1 MQNGTSDSDIIF
13 ELETGEVMRLE
24 QADGSDE
31 ALRLNG
37 TNWIRFGDD
46 DISMRN
52 NGADN
57 LVIRNYV
64 SDGDILF
71 RVNDVGNEFLRVNGD
86 ANGAHLVDIS
96 AATEIDKKLTLAD
109 TLIFGT
115 TAGQTSR
122 IGLVS
127 RDLTMTNDDLN
138 QDIVF
143 VGNKGGT
150 PTEILRLLGE
160 TNTTRVLDILEVR
173 NTINDENGA
182 KLDLKKLRPG
192 APIDNDEVAVI
203 NVTGKNSSLDEEEF
217 AKIRMTAKEVAD
229 GSEQGTIEF
238 WVRNAGASTYK
249 IMDMTT
255 TADSTV
261 TVTGHMDVKGDLSA
275 NRFIFRNA
283 IFPETPGGSTIGTE
297 TNEWGD
303 LFLYDNK
310 AIKFGAAQ
318 DATITHGSGSLTIEA
333 TNTDIVNKLR
343 VADEFLLGAGKD
355 EFSITEASDD
365 ITIKNTV
372 NDKDIIF
379 SASTGD
385 AAVEVM
391 RLDGDASSLRMTA
404 AKKLEFAAGTNF
416 INFATYLNVNAATI
430 KMSKNTGTND
440 NDYDLTIEKE
450 IAEEVLQ
457 ADQGSEPLWT
467 LENT

>member
-1 MQNGTSDSDIIF
+1 
-13 ELETGEVMRLE
+13 
-24 QADGSDE
+24 
-31 ALRLNG
+31 
-37 TNWIRFGDD
+37 
-46 DISMRN
+46 
-52 NGADN
+52 
-57 LVIRNYV
+57 
-64 SDGDILF
+64 
-71 RVNDVGNEFLRVNGD
+71 
-86 ANGAHLVDIS
+86 
-96 AATEIDKKLTLAD
+96 LTLAD

-192 APIDNDEVAVI
+192 APIDNDELAVI

-303 LFLYDNK
+303 LFLYENK
-310 AIKFGAAQ
+310 AIKFGSAQ

-355 EFSITEASDD
+355 EFSIT
-365 ITIKNTV
+365 
-372 NDKDIIF
+372 
-379 SASTGD
+379 
-385 AAVEVM
+385 
-391 RLDGDASSLRMTA
+391 
-404 AKKLEFAAGTNF
+404 
-416 INFATYLNVNAATI
+416 
-430 KMSKNTGTND
+430 
-440 NDYDLTIEKE
+440 
-450 IAEEVLQ
+450 
-457 ADQGSEPLWT
+457 
-467 LENT
+467 